1 MIEKFS
7 TAGFFS
13 EIGEIYPGLPLSEE
27 EKMGKLYHYTTFD
40 TFVKIWLS
48 KRLKFGMIP
57 EVNDMLEYKK
67 NLTSTPQRL
76 PLLFA
81 LQDIISSYRQISF
94 TMDNDS
100 FIKGCMNPTMWAHY
114 GNKRQGV
121 CIEFDYSKLHLP
133 YGSVASCINYV
144 PTLPYSYE
152 LPDNLHSIR
161 EIKQFVNDNNK
172 DLFFTKTNEW
182 SIENEFRIICN
193 TSEFMDVQNAITGI
207 YLTSFDSL
215 ECILSEQ
222 LVGDSVP
229 VKFVHYLR
237 TTNNIAVPVVSETRE
252 MREKFTKAKNNNNN
266 TLLNLFDKA
275 RKHYEINKHDEDADL
290 VMYNILQN

>member
-7 TAGFFS
+7 IDGFFN
-13 EIGEIYPGLPLSEE
+13 EFGEIYPGLPLSEE
-27 EKMGKLYHYTTFD
+27 EKKEKLYHYTSFD

-48 KRLKFGMIP
+48 KRLKFGIIP
-57 EVNDMLEYKK
+57 KVNDIQEYKK
-67 NLTSTPQRL
+67 NLSSTPQKL

-94 TMDNDS
+94 TMDYDS
-100 FIKGCMNPTMWAHY
+100 FIKGCTNPTMWAHY

-121 CIEFDYSKLHLP
+121 CIEFDHSKLHLP
-133 YGSVASCINYV
+133 YGSVANCINYI
-144 PTLPYSYE
+144 PTLPHSYE

-161 EIKQFVNDNNK
+161 EIKQFVNDSSK

-193 TSEFMDVQNAITGI
+193 TSEYMDVQNAITGI

-229 VKFVHYLR
+229 VKFVHYSR

-266 TLLNLFDKA
+266 TLLNLFDLA
-275 RKHYEINKHDEDADL
+275 RKHYENNKHDEDADI
-290 VMYNILQN
+290 VMYNILQH